1 MSQLSGKVALVTGGS
16 RGIGRAI
23 AERLGRD
30 GAAVVVN
37 YRVAADRAEEVA
49 SAIRRA
55 GGRAIT
61 VAGDVANTEDVKH
74 LFDTTA
80 AEYGGLDILVNNAWR
95 SGPKATIGDSTETDF
110 DQAFAIVKGTFLA
123 LSAAARTIRD
133 GGRIINISTS
143 LTTGFWPNGATYVG
157 AKAAIEQFSRTLS
170 KEIGHRGVTVNI
182 VSPGPVRT
190 DANSDPD
197 NHTRMLALT
206 SVGRIGIPEDIGA
219 VVAFLAGPDAGFITG
234 QNLAV
239 NGGVR

>member
-1 MSQLSGKVALVTGGS
+1 MSNLDGKVALVTGGS

-30 GAAVVVN
+30 GAAVIVN

-49 SAIRRA
+49 ATIRQA

-61 VAGDVANTEDVKH
+61 VAGDIADPDQVSS
-74 LFDTTA
+74 LFETTI
-80 AEYGGLDILVNNAWR
+80 AEFGALDILVNNAWR
-95 SGPKATIGDSTETDF
+95 SGPKATIGDSTAADF
-110 DQAFAIVKGTFLA
+110 DHAFAIVKGTFLA
-123 LSAAARTIRD
+123 LGAAARLIRD

-143 LTTGFWPNGATYVG
+143 LTTAFWPNGAIYVG

-197 NHTRMLALT
+197 NHARMLVQT

-219 VVAFLAGPDAGFITG
+219 AVAFLAGPEAGFITG
-234 QNLAV
+234 QNIAV